1 MANTVEVNAK
11 TRKELGSRANKRL
24 RDAGFLPGVIYGHK
38 QAVLPIALTRTGSG
52 QPSSAW
58 RPPFQPGGRWAERNH
73 VLVKEVQYDHL
84 GIELIHIDF
93 SRVNHTERVKITVP
107 LELKGTP
114 KGEADGGVL
123 QQLIADL
130 EIECVV
136 TDIPDMIRFN
146 VSEMGLN
153 SILHVKDLI
162 LPPNVKTLQDGDF
175 IVATVKEIIETAA
188 PVVEGDTAEPEVI
201 GAVGRRCPRPRN
213 RRRRSK
219 QRHETD
225 RRTWQPRPRVCTG
238 RDFNIGFE
246 VIDRLASPAQ
256 D

>member
-1 MANTVEVNAK
+1 MENTVEVNAK

-24 RDAGFLPGVIYGHK
+24 RDTGILPGVIYGHK
-38 QAVLPIALTRTGSG
+38 QAVLPIALTRKEVANHLQHGAHLFSLALDG
-52 QPSSAW
+52 QK
-58 RPPFQPGGRWAERNH
+58 ET

-93 SRVNHTERVKITVP
+93 SRVDLNERVKITVP

-123 QQLIADL
+123 QQLITDL

-146 VSEMGLN
+146 VSELGLN
-153 SILHVKDLI
+153 SVLHVKDLV
-162 LPPNVKTLQDGDF
+162 LPPNVKTLQDGEF

-188 PVVEGDTAEPEVI
+188 PAVEGETAEPEVI
-201 GAVGRRCPRPRN
+201 GRKAEDAVA
-213 RRRRSK
+213 
-219 QRHETD
+219 E
-225 RRTWQPRPRVCTG
+225 
-238 RDFNIGFE
+238 E
-246 VIDRLASPAQ
+246 PAAKK
-256 D
+256 

>member
-11 TRKELGSRANKRL
+11 SRKELGSRANNRL
-24 RDAGFLPGVIYGHK
+24 RETGLLPGVIYGHK
-38 QAVLPIALTRTGSG
+38 QAVLPITLTRKEVANHLQHGAHLFSLAVDG
-52 QPSSAW
+52 QK
-58 RPPFQPGGRWAERNH
+58 ET

-93 SRVNHTERVKITVP
+93 SRVDLNERVKITVP

-136 TDIPDMIRFN
+136 TDIPDMIRYN
-146 VSEMGLN
+146 VSELGLN

-162 LPPNVKTLQDGDF
+162 LPPNVKTMQDGDF

-188 PVVEGDTAEPEVI
+188 PVVEGEAEPEVI
-201 GAVGRRCPRPRN
+201 GRKA
-213 RRRRSK
+213 
-219 QRHETD
+219 E
-225 RRTWQPRPRVCTG
+225 
-238 RDFNIGFE
+238 E
-246 VIDRLASPAQ
+246 PAAEEAAGAKK
-256 D
+256 